1 MTDNVGAVYDLG
13 YEPYE
18 GERLGRRGARA
29 SLFGDGTRRVLG
41 IRRKARR
48 KILPWILIAIA
59 ILPAI
64 VFIGIQFFVPIDASE
79 LLSPATNHANFYQL
93 GGTIVLLFTALAA
106 PELLIPDRKDGVLSM
121 LASRPML
128 ATDYIGTRFASLLAI
143 VAGFLLIPQ
152 FVLYVGQA
160 ATSADGLLP
169 GLVDE
174 ADVIPKILIVAVI
187 YALAYVPLGFA
198 VASLSSRKAVAAAVY
213 IGIIIGLTA
222 IAEAIVQNA
231 TFTGGRWF
239 ALIAPI
245 NIADSANLW
254 VFGQSNP
261 ESLLTAAGLSPGYG
275 LAAVIVLGIVA
286 TAFSF
291 NRYRSLM

>member
-1 MTDNVGAVYDLG
+1 MTDTGAVYDLG

-29 SLFGDGTRRVLG
+29 TLFGDGIRRVLG

-59 ILPAI
+59 IIPAV
-64 VFIGIQFFVPIDASE
+64 VFIGIQFFIPIDASD
-79 LLSPATNHANFYQL
+79 LLSPAANHANFYQL

-121 LASRPML
+121 LSSRPML
-128 ATDYIGTRFASLLAI
+128 STDYIGTRFASLLAI

-160 ATSADGLLP
+160 ATSDEGLLR
-169 GLVDE
+169 GLIDE
-174 ADVIPKILIVAVI
+174 AGVIPKILVVAVI

-198 VASLSSRKAVAAAVY
+198 VASLSNRKAVAAAVY

-222 IAEAIVQNA
+222 VAEAIVQNA
-231 TFTGGRWF
+231 TFAGGRWF
-239 ALIAPI
+239 ALISPI
-245 NIADSANLW
+245 NTADAANLW
-254 VFGQSNP
+254 VFGQANP
-261 ESLLTAAGLSPGYG
+261 DSLLATAGISPAY
-275 LAAVIVLGIVA
+275 GIVA
-286 TAFSF
+286 VVVIGVVATGFSF